1 MTDESIF
8 QRVILDMNVDYGAR
22 RGMIFKKKITED
34 WIYMHWLKYFNEHKY
49 DIRRQPVDLT
59 SYKFTRYMMEL
70 DLIEVDNNMM
80 DEQISR
86 LLFKYKQERL

>member
-34 WIYMHWLKYFNEHKY
+34 WIYMEWLKYFNEYKY
-49 DIRRQPVDLT
+49 DIRHQPIDLT
-59 SYKFTRYMMEL
+59 SYKFTRHMMEL
-70 DLIEVDNNMM
+70 GLIDVDDSMM
-80 DEQISR
+80 DEQVKR
-86 LLFKYKQERL
+86 LLFKYKHERL

>member
-34 WIYMHWLKYFNEHKY
+34 WIYMEWLKYFNEYKY
-49 DIRRQPVDLT
+49 DIRHQPIDLT
-59 SYKFTRYMMEL
+59 SYKFTRHMMEL
-70 DLIEVDNNMM
+70 GLIEVDDSMM
-80 DEQISR
+80 DEQVKR
-86 LLFKYKQERL
+86 LLFKYKHERL